1 MEDGEGR
8 ESMLHYVFI
17 EYYKILFESQ
27 SLDHQRMKL
36 TQTIAGCLTGT
47 A

>member
-1 MEDGEGR
+1 MEDGEGQ
-8 ESMLHYVFI
+8 ESLLHYVFTKH
-17 EYYKILFESQ
+17 YKILFKNQ

-36 TQTIAGCLTGT
+36 TQTIAGCLTRT